1 MKFTATLCAALI
13 GSAVAF
19 TAPTMTFSVK
29 KGGKGKKAAAK
40 KGPAK
45 ITGGPSPSAI
55 AWANSVPSKALPYTR
70 APATLDGS
78 MLGDYGFDPLGFS
91 TTPVGPWF
99 FKNTRIEGQIGDL
112 TWYREAELIHGR
124 IAHLAALGFVAPGL
138 FGTFP
143 GNEWTGL
150 DAYSFTNPIDAF
162 GNVPKLALLQIFL
175 FMTFLEVRR
184 INIIFEEGPNY
195 QAGDLRIGQTGYNP
209 FGLNYT
215 PEEYE
220 EKRLQELKHCRLAM
234 VGFFGLWAQALA
246 SGVSVVEQVGAG
258 LVAPEYA
265 SKAGYFLPQGI

>member
-1 MKFTATLCAALI
+1 MKFVAILSAALI
-13 GSAVAF
+13 GSASTF
-19 TAPTMTFSVK
+19 TPPMMAVSRS
-29 KGGKGKKAAAK
+29 KGKKAVVNK
-40 KGPAK
+40 SPPK
-45 ITGGPSPSAI
+45 IRIGPSPSAI

-70 APATLDGS
+70 APGTLDGS

-124 IAHLAALGFVAPGL
+124 IAQLAVLGFIVPGL
-138 FGTFP
+138 IGTLP
-143 GNEWTGL
+143 GNEWTGV
-150 DAYSFTNPIDAF
+150 DAYSYTNPIDAF
-162 GNVPKLALLQIFL
+162 GNVPKLALLQIFGL
-175 FMTFLEVRR
+175 MTFLEVRR
-184 INIIFEEGPNY
+184 INIIFEEGSKF

-209 FGLNYT
+209 FGLAYS

-246 SGVSVVEQVGAG
+246 SGKDIASQIGTELVV
-258 LVAPEYA
+258 PEYV
-265 SKAGYFLPQGI
+265 SKAGYFVPRDI